1 MGKIIHHRLVAWTLK
16 LRLNRV
22 SCKTFRHLLLAKRM
36 DASYVNKYGNFM
48 MDPKHGTGLWD

>member
-1 MGKIIHHRLVAWTLK
+1 MYHHLVAWILK

-22 SCKTFRHLLLAKRM
+22 SCKTFQYLLLAERI